1 MGVPP
6 GLPAVNPSLPVSS
19 YRPGEIVI
27 TGRLAVRATNVSV
40 PLPVGKNEITVGRID
55 PARNAFPDID
65 LTPYQGESAGVSRLH
80 ARLIIGVGEANSGGQ
95 LFIEDLQST
104 NGTLVNKQK
113 LQAGQRFPLKN
124 GDEIRFGRIALIYY
138 SS

>member
-1 MGVPP
+1 
-6 GLPAVNPSLPVSS
+6 
-19 YRPGEIVI
+19 VI
-27 TGRLAVRATNVSV
+27 TGRLAVHATNASV
-40 PLPVGKNEITVGRID
+40 PLPVGKNEIIIGRID

-65 LTPYQGESAGVSRLH
+65 LTPHQGESGGVSRLH

-124 GDEIRFGRIALIYY
+124 GDEIRFGRIALNYY